1 MFIEKNIV
9 VHLREN
15 ENGGIPYP
23 VINGIPN
30 SLFRTLNFRRTN
42 VFVQRHFIP
51 LLALLPKAGSRTHRD
66 IIGFAMLIRP
76 LKFP

>member
-23 VINGIPN
+23 VINGIPD
-30 SLFRTLNFRRTN
+30 TLY
-42 VFVQRHFIP
+42 
-51 LLALLPKAGSRTHRD
+51 
-66 IIGFAMLIRP
+66 
-76 LKFP
+76 